1 MENKL
6 EIGKGVYTMPD
17 LARILDIPVAR
28 VNRWIKEYWDGEL
41 GREFKKN
48 YSWSVGRNRAVS
60 FHTLIEIYVLIQFA
74 EAGVKT
80 RKVLEA
86 HKELSK
92 FFNTDFPFARKEVLN
107 NLRTD
112 KKEIYIDYDGEV
124 MRLDGKQQFNLDF
137 IKMFFQKLDFNDESI
152 VERFWPMGRDK
163 EIVIDPNRQF
173 GQPVLKNNNIYPET
187 LYNLYLGGDSIE
199 FISEIYE
206 LSQKEVT
213 DALEYCKAA

>member
-1 MENKL
+1 MENKF

-17 LARILDIPVAR
+17 LAKILDIPVAK

-48 YSWSVGRNRAVS
+48 YSWSIGRNRAVS

-86 HKELSK
+86 HKDLSK
-92 FFNTDFPFARKEVLN
+92 FFNTEFPFATKVVLDN
-107 NLRTD
+107 IKTD
-112 KKEIYIDYDGEV
+112 NKEIYLDYEGAL
-124 MRLDGKQQFNLDF
+124 MNLDGKRQLNLDF
-137 IKMFFQKLDFNDESI
+137 IKIFFQKLDFNNESI

-187 LYNLYLGGDSIE
+187 LYNLYLGGDSVE
-199 FISEIYE
+199 FITEIYE
-206 LSQKEVT
+206 ITQKEVE
-213 DALEYCKAA
+213 DALEYCKSA